1 MFFPHGDHS
10 RSVTAFHSQ
19 HSGALLIY
27 RMPII
32 LHNRSLPERLTTLSV
47 LKTKFSLPPQ
57 KKYPTRQSTPPT
69 PITSFLYFW
78 LTSHF
83 VRSNINLSKS
93 CHFHTDE
100 RLLHFLITQ
109 LQKQPLPLLTPSFAE
124 SALLPACDT
133 WTLHIKHCNGY
144 GWVFRCFPVCKL
156 MLYWPVLRERR
167 HLAEHWY
174 DCTNHLHMPASFCT
188 LQGKCS
194 DKWTVRPNPR
204 RTANTAVKVVH
215 YRWRTNQTMAAL
227 KVACHLRDG
236 IIQD

>member
-1 MFFPHGDHS
+1 MEIIVVLWLPFIHNTLVHYSSTECPLLSTTDLFLNGLP
-10 RSVTAFHSQ
+10 HSQ
-19 HSGALLIY
+19 YSKLNLV
-27 RMPII
+27 
-32 LHNRSLPERLTTLSV
+32 S
-47 LKTKFSLPPQ
+47 PP

-204 RTANTAVKVVH
+204 RTANTAVKIVH